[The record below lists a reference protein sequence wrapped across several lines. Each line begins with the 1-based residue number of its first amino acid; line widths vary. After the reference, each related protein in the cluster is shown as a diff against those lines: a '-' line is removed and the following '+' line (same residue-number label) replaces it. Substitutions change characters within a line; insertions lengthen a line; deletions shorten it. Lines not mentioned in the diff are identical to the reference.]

1 MDILKKIDDYL
12 EFLLKEKGESILYKG
27 QEQKAIIS
35 DATDNINFYD
45 DKYIRIDF
53 EIRTGDTIGYQN
65 NIWLVISEIDKNRL
79 SYKAKIRKSN
89 YNIKIVVEEVL
100 CEFISIIEGVNLGI
114 DVGKFM
120 SLEDGKIK
128 ATVPADDISNNI
140 DTNMRF
146 IKMGKAWKVVGVD
159 KSKVGLNILH
169 CKKDVYS
176 ANDDKEDEIAN
187 KDRIEV

>member
-1 MDILKKIDDYL
+1 MKKIDDYL
-12 EFLLKEKGESILYKG
+12 EFLLQEKGEDILFNGENK
-27 QEQKAIIS
+27 KAIIS

-45 DKYIRIDF
+45 DKYIRTGF
-53 EIRTGDTIGYQN
+53 EIKTGDTIGYQN
-65 NIWLVISEIDKNRL
+65 SIWLVISEVDKNRL
-79 SYKAKIRKSN
+79 SYKARIRKSN
-89 YNIKIVVEEVL
+89 YKIKIVIDGVV

-120 SLEDGKIK
+120 SLEDGEIRV
-128 ATVPADDISNNI
+128 TVPVDDISNNI

-146 IKMGKAWKVVGVD
+146 IKMEKAWKVVGVD

-169 CKKDVYS
+169 CKKDVFS